1 MKKALEITV
10 SGKVQGVFFRI
21 STKAVADQIGVKGC
35 IKNLQDGSVYIE
47 AEAEEELLNDFLEWC
62 KSGPDEAEVADVLV
76 KDIPLKNFL
85 NFNILKK

>member
-1 MKKALEITV
+1 MKKALQITV

-21 STKAVADQIGVKGC
+21 STKAVADQIGVKGF
-35 IKNLQDGSVYIE
+35 IKNQQDGSVYIE

-62 KSGPDEAEVADVLV
+62 KSGPDEAEVSNISVNEMS
-76 KDIPLKNFL
+76 LKNFL